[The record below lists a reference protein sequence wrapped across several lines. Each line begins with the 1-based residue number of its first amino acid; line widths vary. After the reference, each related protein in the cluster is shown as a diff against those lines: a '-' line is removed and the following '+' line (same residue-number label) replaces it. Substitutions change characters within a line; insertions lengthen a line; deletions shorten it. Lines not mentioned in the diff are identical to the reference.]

1 MESSESG
8 LLHGRGRRGG
18 EREEEEEESVQ
29 GVFKLMFVK
38 FVRQDM
44 VSASA

>member
-8 LLHGRGRRGG
+8 LLHGRGGGG
-18 EREEEEEESVQ
+18 EGEGEESVQ